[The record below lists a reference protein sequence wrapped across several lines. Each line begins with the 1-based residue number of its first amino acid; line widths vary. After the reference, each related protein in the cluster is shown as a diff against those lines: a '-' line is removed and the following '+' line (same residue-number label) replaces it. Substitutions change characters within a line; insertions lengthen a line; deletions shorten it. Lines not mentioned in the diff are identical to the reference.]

1 MAIKIND
8 LNELQGVK
16 HENYLFSIEGDRIK
30 AFNSKEKTEIYF
42 DLNVKRRFKTAEA
55 IEKHTGLKIELE
67 NLSDRELLA
76 FIESKGFNKTLW
88 NPIGKA
94 MHKYNMIEAGDR
106 IAVGVSGGKDSLT
119 TINALVRIKKI
130 VNFDFEIIPI
140 HIHPSTDSS
149 SYNKTEDYC
158 KKMGLE
164 LQVFETDLQNLLFE
178 EKKEKNPCFLCGRI
192 RRGMLYRIMK
202 EQNINKLALGHHK
215 DDIIETF
222 LMNVFYQGNMNV
234 MKPAYYSKD
243 YGVMVIRPLSFVE
256 EKNIIR
262 YVRKTNLP
270 ILKSECAYETNENS
284 RRLRVKNIITD
295 LSKENSEI
303 RSVMLNSI
311 KDLLEEKDL

>member
-1 MAIKIND
+1 MAIRIND

-16 HENYLFSIEGDRIK
+16 HENYLFSIEDGRLK
-30 AFNSKEKTEIYF
+30 VLNSKEKTEIYF
-42 DLNVKRRFKTAEA
+42 ELNNKRRFKTAEA
-55 IEKHTGLKIELE
+55 VEKHTGLKIELE

-76 FIESKGFNKTLW
+76 FIESKGFSKTLW

-106 IAVGVSGGKDSLT
+106 IAVGVSGGKDSLA
-119 TINALVRIKKI
+119 TINALVRIKII

-178 EKKEKNPCFLCGRI
+178 DKKEKNPCFLCGRI

-234 MKPAYYSKD
+234 MKPAYESQD
-243 YGVMVIRPLSFVE
+243 YGVKVIRPLSFVE
-256 EKNIIR
+256 EKNIIK
-262 YVRKTNLP
+262 YVRRLNLP

-311 KDLLEEKDL
+311 KDLLD

>member
-1 MAIKIND
+1 
-8 LNELQGVK
+8 
-16 HENYLFSIEGDRIK
+16 
-30 AFNSKEKTEIYF
+30 
-42 DLNVKRRFKTAEA
+42 
-55 IEKHTGLKIELE
+55 
-67 NLSDRELLA
+67 
-76 FIESKGFNKTLW
+76 
-88 NPIGKA
+88 
-94 MHKYNMIEAGDR
+94 MIEAGDR

-256 EKNIIR
+256 EKNIIK
-262 YVRKTNLP
+262 YVRRTNLP

-311 KDLLEEKDL
+311 KDLLD

>member
-16 HENYLFSIEGDRIK
+16 HENYIFSIEGDKIK
-30 AFNSKEKTEIYF
+30 ALNSKEKTEIYF
-42 DLNVKRRFKTAEA
+42 DLNAKRRFKTAEA

-76 FIESKGFNKTLW
+76 FIESKGFSKTLW

-94 MHKYNMIEAGDR
+94 MHMYNMIEAGDR

-158 KKMGLE
+158 RKMGLK

-234 MKPAYYSKD
+234 MKPAYCSKD

-256 EKNIIR
+256 EKNIIK
-262 YVRKTNLP
+262 YVRKINLP

-311 KDLLEEKDL
+311 KDLLD